1 MANSLLTPNM
11 ITKSAISLWENTN
24 LFIQNVSRQYD
35 DQFARTGAKI
45 GQQLR
50 IRLPSDYTLRTGV
63 TASVQD
69 TNQQSISLPVAT
81 QMGVDLSFTS
91 ADLTM
96 SIDDFEPLY
105 IEPAVNVIAGGV
117 ATAVMNG
124 SEGGICNFVAN
135 FDGSSNVLTPTAAT
149 ILSARAVLANNSA
162 PTNNRKLVVSPITNS
177 RAVSFLA
184 GLFNPAAKIGEQ
196 YTSGMVSNALG
207 YDWLE
212 DQTVITHTTSSYSG
226 SMTVNGAGQTGNT
239 VVVNALTGGL
249 AVGDIITFAGVYA
262 VNRITKQSTGQ
273 LRQFAVQTAVPS
285 GGTSISIYPALI
297 PPGPNGQ
304 QVQYQTVTTSP
315 ANSAAISV
323 ATLAGAQFRKNI
335 AFIPEAVTMVTADL
349 ETPPNVTAHREVK
362 DSIAMRYLEQYL
374 GLGDAWVRRLDV
386 LFGYLWVR
394 PEWAVIVADAL

>member
-1 MANSLLTPNM
+1 MSNSLLTIGM
-11 ITKSAISLWENTN
+11 ITREAISLWENTN
-24 LFIQNVSRQYD
+24 LFVQNIDRQYD

-45 GQQLR
+45 GQQLK

-69 TNQQSISLPVAT
+69 TAQQSISLPVAT

-96 SIDDFEPLY
+96 SVDDFAPLY

-117 ATAVMNG
+117 ATAIMQG

-135 FDGSSNVLTPTAAT
+135 VDGSGNVLTPTAAT

-162 PTNNRKLVVSPITNS
+162 PTKNRKLVVSPITNS

-212 DQTVITHTTSSYSG
+212 DQTVISHTTASYSG
-226 SMTVNGAGQTGNT
+226 TLTVNGAGQTGT
-239 VVVNALTGGL
+239 TLTVNAITGGF
-249 AVGDIITFAGVYA
+249 AAGDIITIAGVYA

-273 LRQFAVQTAVPS
+273 LRQFVVTATAAT
-285 GGTSISIYPALI
+285 GATSLSIYPAII
-297 PPGPNGQ
+297 PPVAGQ
-304 QVQYQTVTTSP
+304 QVQYQTVTASP
-315 ANSAAISV
+315 ANSATITPVTNS
-323 ATLAGAQFRKNI
+323 GAVYRKNI
-335 AFIPEAVTMVTADL
+335 AFIPQAVTMVTADL
-349 ETPPNVTAHREVK
+349 EAPPNVATHREVK
-362 DSIAMRYLEQYL
+362 DSIAMRYLEQFV
-374 GLGDAWVRRLDV
+374 GLNDAWVRRFDV
-386 LFGYLWVR
+386 LFGYVWLR
-394 PEWAVIVADAL
+394 PEWAVVVADAL